1 MFGRMRS
8 RSERRRWWLVLAL
21 ALGTEATLAATFTL
35 AVVPQHAPEIT
46 HREWAPFA
54 RRLGRETGHT
64 IQLRVYRTFD
74 EFETDFLNG
83 VPELIYLN
91 PYHQLT
97 AHKAQRYLPLVRD
110 GSMPLTGVLVVPR
123 DSPVKSVRDLN
134 GMELGFPD
142 PNAFAASLYLRA
154 LLAEK
159 ERIRFIPR
167 FYTSHGNVYR
177 HVIVGDVA
185 AGGGVNTT
193 LAREHPATRA
203 ALRVLYET
211 PGVAPH
217 PLSVH
222 PRMPPADREALI
234 QAILRLGRSEDGR
247 ALLRKIQIPKPV
259 RANFERD
266 YVPLEKLRLH
276 RYTVV
281 TGLSTQ

>member
-1 MFGRMRS
+1 MTGRMRY
-8 RSERRRWWLVLAL
+8 RREPHRWWLILLL
-21 ALGTEATLAATFTL
+21 ALGMGTTQAATFTL
-35 AVVPQHAPEIT
+35 AVVPQHTPEIT
-46 HREWAPFA
+46 HRYWAPFA
-54 RRLGRETGHT
+54 RRLGQETGHT

-97 AHKAQRYLPLVRD
+97 AYKAQKYLPLVRD
-110 GSMPLTGVLVVPR
+110 GSQLLAGVLVVPQ
-123 DSPVKSVRDLN
+123 DSPVKSIRDLH
-134 GMELGFPD
+134 GRELGFPD
-142 PNAFAASLYLRA
+142 PNAFAASIYMRA
-154 LLAEK
+154 LLTEK

-167 FYTSHGNVYR
+167 FYSSHGNVYR

-193 LAREHPATRA
+193 LARERPETRA

-211 PGVAPH
+211 PGTAPH

-222 PRMPPADREALI
+222 PRVTPADREALVR
-234 QAILRLGRSEDGR
+234 AILRLGRNDDGR
-247 ALLRKIQIPKPV
+247 ELLKNIQIPQPV
-259 RANFERD
+259 RADYRRD

-281 TGLSTQ
+281 TGLPRQ